1 MRISDWSS
9 DVCSSDLLPLYP
21 FQCHGGDNLI
31 LKKSGLAIG
40 NLMFERYSKVSSH
53 RIRGR
58 YAPPMAE
65 NGGLYPLQVACVI
78 HMPPKVD
85 VGGLDTPAEIM
96 GHRSDARSIGNECE
110 GQCGY
115 R

>member
-9 DVCSSDLLPLYP
+9 DVCSSDLLPLYL
-21 FQCHGGDNLI
+21 FQHHGGDNLI

-40 NLMFERYSKVSSH
+40 DLMFERYPKVSSH

-78 HMPPKVD
+78 HMPHKD
-85 VGGLDTPAEIM
+85 RKSTRLNSSHYCA
-96 GHRSDARSIGNECE
+96 ARMPSSA
-110 GQCGY
+110 
-115 R
+115 